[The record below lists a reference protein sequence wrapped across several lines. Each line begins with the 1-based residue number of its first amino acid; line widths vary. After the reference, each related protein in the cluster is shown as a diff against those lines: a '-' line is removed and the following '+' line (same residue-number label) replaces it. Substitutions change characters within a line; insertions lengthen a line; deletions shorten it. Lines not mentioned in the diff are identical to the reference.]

1 VARVVRIEEVEPFAD
16 GGVRWHPLRYALGVT
31 GFGVNAFSG
40 DAGDR
45 VIEEHDEMSGSAGGH
60 EEMYVVI
67 AGRATFTVDG
77 DEIDA
82 LPGTLI
88 AIEKTSR
95 RGAFAAA
102 DGTIVL
108 VVGARPGEAFVPSP
122 WEASAQAA
130 LYAKRGDAERA
141 RTALAEALL
150 EHGDHPSVLY
160 NAACAEAL
168 LGEKEAALAHLRA
181 ALAGEPKARDWA
193 AGDSDLD
200 SLRDD
205 PAFPA

>member
-1 VARVVRIEEVEPFAD
+1 MARVVRIEEVEPFAD

-45 VIEEHDEMSGSAGGH
+45 VIEEHDEVSGSAGGH

-77 DEIDA
+77 EEIDA

-88 AIEKTSR
+88 AIEKASR

-181 ALAGEPKARDWA
+181 ALAGEPQARDWA